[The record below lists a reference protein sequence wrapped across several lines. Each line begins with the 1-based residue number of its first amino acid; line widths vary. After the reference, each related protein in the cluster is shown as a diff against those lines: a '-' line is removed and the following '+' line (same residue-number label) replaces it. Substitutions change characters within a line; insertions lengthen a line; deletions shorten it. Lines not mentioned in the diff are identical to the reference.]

1 MSVDLYVVDWHS
13 QDIEDDTDSKS
24 SDSSENGEGSKKQ
37 YQCNKKFMI
46 KAFCLDE
53 MNETVVLN
61 IHDFTPFYYVK
72 VPNTWTQSLAALF
85 IRGLKGKV
93 KKWLQ
98 PTMVNWKLVNAKPL
112 YGFTAN
118 DKFRYIKLTFS
129 CLAGFY
135 GYKNVL
141 ANSCKY
147 PDKFLLTSGEIRFF
161 SYSHLHSWYHV
172 LMTLRHFCLQ

>member
-1 MSVDLYVVDWHS
+1 
-13 QDIEDDTDSKS
+13 
-24 SDSSENGEGSKKQ
+24 
-37 YQCNKKFMI
+37 MI
-46 KAFCLDE
+46 KAFCLNE

-72 VPNTWTQSLAALF
+72 VPNNWTQSLAALF

-141 ANSCKY
+141 AEPLRLFGVNGNKVHTYELYESNLQ
-147 PDKFLLTSGEIRFF
+147 PLLRFMHC
-161 SYSHLHSWYHV
+161 YNLKAAGW
-172 LMTLRHFCLQ
+172 L